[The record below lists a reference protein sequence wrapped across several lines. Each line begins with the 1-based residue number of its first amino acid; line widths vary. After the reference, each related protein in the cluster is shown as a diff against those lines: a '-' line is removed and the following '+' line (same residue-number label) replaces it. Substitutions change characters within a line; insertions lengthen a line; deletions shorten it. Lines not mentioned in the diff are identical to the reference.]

1 MGNANSA
8 PPPPPPILVGSEGQS
23 QGFIGQVPLK
33 PRSDAT

>member
-8 PPPPPPILVGSEGQS
+8 PPPPILVGSEGQS